1 MTTQVRLIATLNTEI
16 EQLGE
21 VVAAHFGRHRD
32 AERYPSLLGLGT
44 VLGARILGEFGD
56 DPHRVTDAKARR
68 NYAGTSPDHPRVGQE
83 GLPWRG
89 RRLPCRGVPV
99 RCRCWW
105 RRGNRGGFAGLL
117 T

>member
-1 MTTQVRLIATLNTEI
+1 VTTQVRLIATLNTEI

-56 DPHRVTDAKARR
+56 DPHRVTDAKRAATTPAPPPITR
-68 NYAGTSPDHPRVGQE
+68 AS
-83 GLPWRG
+83 G
-89 RRLPCRGVPV
+89 RKVY
-99 RCRCWW
+99 
-105 RRGNRGGFAGLL
+105 RGGDGGCRVEACLSGADAGGVGA
-117 T
+117 TVEGSPGC